1 MMIEVSAKTVMT
13 AALSLLLQG
22 AAGPPASGGERH
34 LRLQNDTREPIVEI
48 HVSDAGADR
57 WQDDLLGTDFLSPGD
72 SVLVEIEDRN
82 GRCRVD
88 VKMVLDNGSDIV
100 DRGVDVCGG
109 YTVSVR

>member
-1 MMIEVSAKTVMT
+1 MVNGSTT
-13 AALSLLLQG
+13 AMLATSLALLLQS
-22 AAGPPASGGERH
+22 ATGPPARGGERY

-48 HVSDAGADR
+48 HVSDAGAGR
-57 WQDDLLGTDFLSPGD
+57 WQSDLLGTDFLPPGN
-72 SVLVEIEDRN
+72 SVLVEVDDRN

-88 VKMVLDNGSDIV
+88 VKMVLDDGTDIV

>member
-1 MMIEVSAKTVMT
+1 MFNAFPTTVL
-13 AALSLLLQG
+13 AASLVLLLEG
-22 AAGPPASGGERH
+22 ATGPPANAGERY

-57 WQDDLLGTDFLSPGD
+57 WQDDLLGAEFLPPGN
-72 SVLVEIEDRN
+72 SLMVEIDDRN

-88 VKMVLDNGSDIV
+88 VKMILDDGSDIV
-100 DRGVDVCGG
+100 DRGVDVCAG